1 MAKSRK
7 INGGK
12 PDGKPLHYK
21 ACGLDDV
28 YLVNG
33 FKREVIDGEEYIRI
47 ENLKSL
53 WKAIGLHLVSK
64 KKVLAPKELRF
75 LRDQMDLTQAEL
87 GSLLRVSDQSVARW
101 EKGKCD
107 AGSADIAIRFLYLDS
122 DAAQPEGR
130 IALQHIRKM
139 VEEIVESDEPVTEV
153 VAFRHSGIK
162 WNETQ
167 TPRQLATA

>member
-1 MAKSRK
+1 MARFRK
-7 INGGK
+7 ANGRK
-12 PDGKPLHYK
+12 PECEPLHYK

-33 FKREVIDGEEYIRI
+33 FTRQVIDGEEYIHI

-64 KKVLAPKELRF
+64 KKVLAPRELRF

-87 GSLLRVSDQSVARW
+87 GALIRVSDQSVARW

-107 AGSADIAIRFLYLDS
+107 AGSADVAIRFLYLDS
-122 DAAQPEGR
+122 KAAQPEGQ
-130 IALQHIRKM
+130 IILQHARKM
-139 VEEIVESDEPVTEV
+139 IEELVESDEPETETVT
-153 VAFRHSGIK
+153 FRHSGAK
-162 WNETQ
+162 WNETGA
-167 TPRQLATA
+167 PRELAMA

>member
-1 MAKSRK
+1 MAKFRK
-7 INGGK
+7 INGGR

-33 FKREVIDGEEYIRI
+33 FKREVMDGEEYVKI
-47 ENLKSL
+47 ENMKAL

-64 KKVLAPKELRF
+64 KKVLAPRELRF

-87 GSLLRVSDQSVARW
+87 GSLLRVTDQSVARW

-122 DAAQPEGR
+122 AAAQPEGR
-130 IALQHIRKM
+130 ITLQRITKM
-139 VEEIVESDEPVTEV
+139 VEELVESDEPQTEI

-162 WNETQ
+162 WNETEA
-167 TPRQLATA
+167 PRQLETA

>member
-1 MAKSRK
+1 MAKFRK